1 MYLIISLSASNY
13 AQQEE
18 YHNCTEPDASYA
30 EDYESQTGGW
40 LKPASNVPGEYFRAL
55 FLYIGFADDSARYSW
70 DWPAYQLP
78 DYAYRIIDSI
88 PKTTYRTMTIS
99 DYWDEMSMGNYDFI
113 GDVYPRCIILPIAYR
128 DSSYG
133 ICNKKVISMNRF
145 TDNGT
150 QILFNPDPGNEAIA
164 EYYVEAVVSLPD
176 DIMIYDNSN
185 TIVYNRVLSQGLE
198 KQQVKEEKR
207 YGYVLEQN
215 YPNPFGGAGH
225 SDNPGTEIRY
235 QVSGKESDGTLT
247 EVKIIVDDIMGR
259 EVATLVN
266 ENIPAGSYTVNF
278 NASNLPSGV
287 YLYELRAGDYRSVK
301 KMSLVK

>member
-40 LKPASNVPGEYFRAL
+40 LKPASNAQGEYFRAL
-55 FLYIGFADDSARYSW
+55 FLYIGFADDSTRYSW

-99 DYWDEMSMGNYDFI
+99 DYWDKMSMGNYDFI

-133 ICNKKVISMNRF
+133 ICNKKVISMIK
-145 TDNGT
+145 DS
-150 QILFNPDPGNEAIA
+150 IDCKL
-164 EYYVEAVVSLPD
+164 
-176 DIMIYDNSN
+176 YDNW
-185 TIVYNRVLSQGLE
+185 
-198 KQQVKEEKR
+198 
-207 YGYVLEQN
+207 GY
-215 YPNPFGGAGH
+215 
-225 SDNPGTEIRY
+225 S
-235 QVSGKESDGTLT
+235 SGFYFSEGYADG
-247 EVKIIVDDIMGR
+247 
-259 EVATLVN
+259 
-266 ENIPAGSYTVNF
+266 
-278 NASNLPSGV
+278 
-287 YLYELRAGDYRSVK
+287 YLD
-301 KMSLVK
+301 MIFMIDTT